1 MARNRTES
9 EERGVLDINGL
20 LDKIGREID
29 ESRDKI
35 APYEYRDVTMKLREG
50 DLLTIYKA
58 LQAMLVLADALDA
71 ARDVLGKTI

>member
-1 MARNRTES
+1 
-9 EERGVLDINGL
+9 VLDINGL

-35 APYEYRDVTMKLREG
+35 APYEYRDVTMNLREG

-58 LQAMLVLADALDA
+58 LQAMLAIRGLV
-71 ARDVLGKTI
+71 K